1 MIDERVLSTTMEAVY
16 GYFRPEEIQQ
26 IVSNVLEEI
35 EKLGNGESGIK
46 IGHQGIT
53 EDEFIANMNAAIKEG
68 FPYEGDIISHYIYK
82 SAYPLRFTKIT
93 SLGWL
98 SVTVYNYHTFMDDRR
113 YIDKYVVSAG
123 IIGPDYGAN
132 ERKEQYHTFL
142 RRLFVKTGA
151 SFMRGGLPNNY
162 YIVTQVSHPYE

>member
-1 MIDERVLSTTMEAVY
+1 M
-16 GYFRPEEIQQ
+16 
-26 IVSNVLEEI
+26 
-35 EKLGNGESGIK
+35 
-46 IGHQGIT
+46 
-53 EDEFIANMNAAIKEG
+53 
-68 FPYEGDIISHYIYK
+68 
-82 SAYPLRFTKIT
+82 
-93 SLGWL
+93 
-98 SVTVYNYHTFMDDRR
+98 TVYNYHTFMDDRR

-162 YIVTQVSHPYE
+162 YIVRCAEHELPEELDVLFDEYLSHLSIVHTTQLPAEFENILNELPVHEWRRMENGFVFIDIWKSWSGGNHREYRDICDRLGFKCMWEIG